1 MRVYP
6 GLIHNALVR
15 LHVLQLLLIRVV
27 LIGTDRLDAEEEGDV
42 AAKLCEAEGEN
53 VLSSFLE
60 HHTIAKFAKIVIM
73 FRFIMERVH
82 FFKDVDS
89 DLRCLVEFLLDL
101 ESGFQ

>member
-1 MRVYP
+1 M
-6 GLIHNALVR
+6 
-15 LHVLQLLLIRVV
+15 
-27 LIGTDRLDAEEEGDV
+27 
-42 AAKLCEAEGEN
+42 AAKLREAEGEN

-60 HHTIAKFAKIVIM
+60 HHTIDICGKNAVI

-82 FFKDVDS
+82 FFKDVYS